1 MTLNLNIN
9 QNKIPEKTLR
19 YLKDEQEIL
28 KLKSDLSSTK
38 NSLNK
43 SEHARED
50 LYQLLLSY
58 QKICDDNMAKSKEL
72 LIEIDSL
79 KDQLTQAT
87 YDLNI
92 KTVKIQQLTHE
103 NEMLRKKTKILEQEN
118 NFVESFDYLLNN
130 LQKNQHLEK
139 LFHEK
144 VGTDSKIMGYNIADT
159 LKQFIG
165 FCHCLIPLYRPLQH
179 KKNLSCE
186 ENWFAKSGTMKNMLN
201 MKKNDQKDI
210 FDMEKHN
217 FSTKNPVKIKYENI
231 DCIQSTRSTA
241 SLPNERVRPKVIVC
255 KRINSL
261 T

>member
-1 MTLNLNIN
+1 MTLNLNVN
-9 QNKIPEKTLR
+9 QTKKSEKTLR

-43 SEHARED
+43 SERARED

-87 YDLNI
+87 YNVNI
-92 KTVKIQQLTHE
+92 KTIKIQQLTHE
-103 NEMLRKKTKILEQEN
+103 NEMLRKKTKHSEQQTN
-118 NFVESFDYLLNN
+118 LIESFDYLLSN

-139 LFHEK
+139 LFHENI
-144 VGTDSKIMGYNIADT
+144 GTDPKVMACDLAEILG
-159 LKQFIG
+159 KFIT
-165 FCHCLIPLYRPLQH
+165 FCHCLIPLYKPFQH

-186 ENWFAKSGTMKNMLN
+186 ENWFGQDGTMKNVLN
-201 MKKNDQKDI
+201 MKKNDQKNI
-210 FDMEKHN
+210 FDMEKQS
-217 FSTKNPVKIKYENI
+217 FSTKNPVKSIYESI
-231 DCIQSTRSTA
+231 HSTRSTA
-241 SLPNERVRPKVIVC
+241 SLPNERIRPKVIVC